1 MPTSPGWPSKLY
13 PPQPPSVFAQ
23 GPQLPTAIVLQY
35 PPVGQESIPA
45 GATVTPQAMTAPM
58 RVLRIV
64 VSLPP
69 SVTAYLELDGT
80 RLINSQ
86 DNLGLVGQLEVG
98 DASANLGYRINR
110 LAGSFTNNNSSAR
123 DARFWVVGVPT

>member
-1 MPTSPGWPSKLY
+1 
-13 PPQPPSVFAQ
+13 
-23 GPQLPTAIVLQY
+23 
-35 PPVGQESIPA
+35 
-45 GATVTPQAMTAPM
+45 MTAPM